1 MSKQSS
7 NGSRMHKLWIGLALL
22 TLLCAPPLWAQQ
34 EVRSSTKGLTG
45 PMPITGTS
53 IDSDHNALDVY
64 PRGSGPNGES
74 AVTLGTTQA
83 GEDVLND
90 VQKTESQYDY
100 ETVAASQTDQ
110 VLGTTGAAGD
120 LLHAVHCVW
129 TAAPAAATS
138 IKDGAGSAMNI
149 FEIKGGAGSQTV
161 ILDLVS
167 ADGGWKL
174 TTSTNMTCIGIGR
187 FS

>member
-1 MSKQSS
+1 MSSS
-7 NGSRMHKLWIGLALL
+7 PTSLKRLESLTMRSRNALALL
-22 TLLCAPPLWAQQ
+22 FVLCLVTPALAQQ
-34 EVRSSTKGLTG
+34 EMRSNSKGSSIPL
-45 PMPITGTS
+45 PITGTS
-53 IDSDHNALDVY
+53 IDSNHNALDT
-64 PRGSGPNGES
+64 
-74 AVTLGTTQA
+74 TLNTLLA
-83 GEDVLND
+83 GEDTDNNVMR
-90 VQKTESQYDY
+90 VESQWDF

-110 VLGTTGAAGD
+110 VAGTTGAAGD

>member
-1 MSKQSS
+1 ME
-7 NGSRMHKLWIGLALL
+7 RLAQ
-22 TLLCAPPLWAQQ
+22 AW
-34 EVRSSTKGLTG
+34 
-45 PMPITGTS
+45 
-53 IDSDHNALDVY
+53 DVV
-64 PRGSGPNGES
+64 SQ
-74 AVTLGTTQA
+74 AMKVTLATTLA

-90 VQKTESQYDY
+90 VQRTEFQFDY

-129 TAAPAAATS
+129 TAAPAAVAS
-138 IKDGAGSAMNI
+138 IKDGSGSAINI
-149 FEIKGGAGSQTV
+149 FEVKGAAGSQTV
-161 ILDLVS
+161 VLDIVS
-167 ADGGWKL
+167 ADGGWKM

>member
-1 MSKQSS
+1 MKQL
-7 NGSRMHKLWIGLALL
+7 MTGLLVSALL
-22 TLLCAPPLWAQQ
+22 LVGGVPWAMADQILLRQ
-34 EVRSSTKGLTG
+34 SD
-45 PMPITGTS
+45 GTMTPWGGVGG
-53 IDSDHNALDVY
+53 AAKVYLD
-64 PRGSGPNGES
+64 
-74 AVTLGTTQA
+74 AMLA

-90 VQKTESQYDY
+90 VQRAESQFGY

-110 VLGTTGAAGD
+110 VMGTTGAAGD

-129 TAAPAAATS
+129 TAAPAAVTS
-138 IKDGAGSAMNI
+138 IKDGAGAAINI
-149 FEIKGGAGSQTV
+149 FEVKGAAGSQTV

>member
-1 MSKQSS
+1 MPTVRRS
-7 NGSRMHKLWIGLALL
+7 LWSLWLVWIVCLGLSIGGYALAASGLADKGMERL
-22 TLLCAPPLWAQQ
+22 AQ
-34 EVRSSTKGLTG
+34 
-45 PMPITGTS
+45 
-53 IDSDHNALDVY
+53 AWDVV
-64 PRGSGPNGES
+64 SQ
-74 AVTLGTTQA
+74 AIKVTLATTLA

-90 VQKTESQYDY
+90 VQRVESQFDY

-110 VLGTTGAAGD
+110 VMGTTGAAGD

-167 ADGGWKL
+167 ADGGWKF

>member
-1 MSKQSS
+1 MRHLKPALVYCLILVGCLICPQLSLAGTIDLGGGGSS
-7 NGSRMHKLWIGLALL
+7 GSGGVGDRAK
-22 TLLCAPPLWAQQ
+22 
-34 EVRSSTKGLTG
+34 
-45 PMPITGTS
+45 TS
-53 IDSDHNALDVY
+53 ATIDSLLAC
-64 PRGSGPNGES
+64 
-74 AVTLGTTQA
+74 
-83 GEDVLND
+83 EDQTNNICRV
-90 VQKTESQYDY
+90 ESQWDF

-110 VLGTTGAAGD
+110 VMGTTGAAGD

-129 TAAPAAATS
+129 TAAPAAVTS
-138 IKDGAGSAMNI
+138 IKDGSGAAINI
-149 FEIKGGAGSQTV
+149 FEVKGAAGSQTV

>member
-1 MSKQSS
+1 MKRWMAWALLMALCLAAPVYAAEEISLPQSD
-7 NGSRMHKLWIGLALL
+7 GGHHKLGGTGDSLHAIITSLQELL
-22 TLLCAPPLWAQQ
+22 
-34 EVRSSTKGLTG
+34 
-45 PMPITGTS
+45 
-53 IDSDHNALDVY
+53 
-64 PRGSGPNGES
+64 
-74 AVTLGTTQA
+74 A
-83 GEDVLND
+83 GEDVTNNVLR
-90 VQKTESQYDY
+90 VESQFEY

-110 VLGTTGAAGD
+110 VMGTTGAAGD

-129 TAAPAAATS
+129 TAAPAAVTS
-138 IKDGAGSAMNI
+138 IKDGSGAAINI
-149 FEIKGGAGSQTV
+149 FEVKGAAGSQTV

>member
-1 MSKQSS
+1 MKKNLSTW
-7 NGSRMHKLWIGLALL
+7 LLVAALL
-22 TLLCAPPLWAQQ
+22 LMGGVPWAMAEGIQLRNDGGVTSALGGVGDAAKVYLDATL
-34 EVRSSTKGLTG
+34 
-45 PMPITGTS
+45 
-53 IDSDHNALDVY
+53 
-64 PRGSGPNGES
+64 
-74 AVTLGTTQA
+74 A

-90 VQKTESQYDY
+90 VQRAESQFEY

-129 TAAPAAATS
+129 TAAPAAVTS
-138 IKDGAGSAMNI
+138 IKDGTGSAINI
-149 FEIKGGAGSQTV
+149 FEVKGAAGSQTV

>member
-1 MSKQSS
+1 MKQ
-7 NGSRMHKLWIGLALL
+7 LVTGLLVSALL
-22 TLLCAPPLWAQQ
+22 FGGVPWAMAEGIQLRNDGGVTSALGGVGDAAKVTKATLDACERLVEGVC
-34 EVRSSTKGLTG
+34 V
-45 PMPITGTS
+45 
-53 IDSDHNALDVY
+53 V
-64 PRGSGPNGES
+64 
-74 AVTLGTTQA
+74 
-83 GEDVLND
+83 
-90 VQKTESQYDY
+90 ESQWDY

-110 VLGTTGAAGD
+110 VMGTTGAAGD

-129 TAAPAAATS
+129 TAAPAAVTS
-138 IKDGAGSAMNI
+138 IKDGSGAAINI
-149 FEIKGGAGSQTV
+149 FEVKGAAGSQTV

>member
-1 MSKQSS
+1 MKQL
-7 NGSRMHKLWIGLALL
+7 MTGLLVSALL
-22 TLLCAPPLWAQQ
+22 LMGGVPWAMAEGIQLRNDGGVTSALGGVGDAAKVYLDATL
-34 EVRSSTKGLTG
+34 
-45 PMPITGTS
+45 
-53 IDSDHNALDVY
+53 
-64 PRGSGPNGES
+64 
-74 AVTLGTTQA
+74 A

-90 VQKTESQYDY
+90 VQRAESQFEY

-129 TAAPAAATS
+129 TAAPAAVTS
-138 IKDGAGSAMNI
+138 IKDGTGSAINI
-149 FEIKGGAGSQTV
+149 FEVKGAAGSQTV